1 VRVLASL
8 FGPSEEIARD
18 RRPIG
23 GEGGLNPPK
32 RDGSGHAVPV
42 RRASQTATSQEKKNE
57 KQMTAPNTPTKLDS
71 QNKSTEA
78 ALAEQ
83 LAAGT
88 QKHLST
94 MTQLM
99 VDGSTITPAQAEA
112 QLNALSALRTAVTA
126 ARTTLEAKIAAE
138 TAQLPALRVFLV
150 AFVAFVRGTFGNSP
164 DILADFGLLPKKAT
178 TPLTVEQKAAAAAK
192 SKATREARGTT
203 GKKAK
208 LAVKGNVTGVV
219 VTPVTTPAA
228 TPASEPVQLASSPSP
243 AAPSPAAAPA
253 TKS

>member
-1 VRVLASL
+1 MPA
-8 FGPSEEIARD
+8 
-18 RRPIG
+18 
-23 GEGGLNPPK
+23 
-32 RDGSGHAVPV
+32 
-42 RRASQTATSQEKKNE
+42 
-57 KQMTAPNTPTKLDS
+57 NTTNIDKA
-71 QNKSTEA
+71 NKTTEA

-94 MTQLM
+94 MTTIM
-99 VDGSTITPAQAEA
+99 VGGSTTTPAQAEA
-112 QLNALSALRTAVTA
+112 QLNALSALRTAVDA

-138 TAQLPALRVFLV
+138 TAQLPALRAFLV
-150 AFVAFVRGTFGNSP
+150 AYVAFVRGTFGNSP
-164 DILADFGLLPKKAT
+164 DILADFGLPPKKAA

-192 SKATREARGTT
+192 RKATREARGTT

-208 LAVKGNVTGVV
+208 LAVTGNVTGVV

-228 TPASEPVQLASSPSP
+228 TPASEPVQPAPSPSP
-243 AAPSPAAAPA
+243 ATPSPAAVAPA